1 MRCENILVTGVAGFI
16 GYHLSKKLL
25 EEGFNVIGLDNLNSY
40 YEVSLK
46 KERLKQLVMC
56 SQNRV
61 NKWEF
66 LKIDINNKEDLNK
79 IFMKFQPKI
88 VINLAAQAGVRYS
101 LENPKSY
108 IDSNIIGFHNILS
121 CCKEFN
127 IKNLIYASSSSVYGG
142 NTKIPFSEKDQVNHP
157 VSLYAATK
165 KANEL
170 FAHTYSHLY
179 GISCIGVRFFTVYG
193 PWGRPDMAPM
203 IFTKAILSKKPIR
216 IFNHGNMFRDFTFID
231 DAVDALLRLIEKPAT
246 PNLEFKKD
254 CPDPSSSWCSYR
266 IFNIGNNKSIS
277 IMDFIGALEKE
288 LGIAAIKKFEPMQK
302 GDVERTFANTEDL
315 EKYIGYKPNTSLE
328 IGLNKFIKWYRN
340 FYNLS

>member
-1 MRCENILVTGVAGFI
+1 MKCENILITGAAGFI
-16 GYHLSKKLL
+16 GYHLAKKLL

-46 KERLKQLVMC
+46 KERLKQLEIY
-56 SQNRV
+56 SQERK

-66 LKIDINNKEDLNK
+66 QKIELNNKQDLNK
-79 IFMKFQPKI
+79 IFIKFHPKI

-101 LENPKSY
+101 LENPDSY

-142 NTKIPFSEKDQVNHP
+142 NTRIPFSENDQVNHP
-157 VSLYAATK
+157 ISLYAATK
-165 KANEL
+165 KTNEL

-179 GISCIGVRFFTVYG
+179 GISCTGIRFFTVYG

-231 DAVDALLRLIEKPAT
+231 DVVDALFRLIEKPAT
-246 PNLEFKKD
+246 PDLEFKKD
-254 CPDPSSSWCSYR
+254 SPDPSSSWCSYKV
-266 IFNIGNNKSIS
+266 FNIGNNKSIS

-288 LGIAAIKKFEPMQK
+288 LGVSAIKKFEPIQK
-302 GDVERTFANTEDL
+302 GDVEKTLANTNKLNE
-315 EKYIGYKPNTSLE
+315 YIGYKPNTPLDV
-328 IGLNKFIKWYRN
+328 GLSKFIKWYKK
-340 FYNLS
+340 FYKIK